1 MHASRFSTLGPTVA
15 LALCSVACDSGGGG
29 ETAAGFDD
37 QAVVVDYVDHV
48 IIPTYTQL
56 ATRAEAL
63 SAAVDALAAGPDPA
77 TVAAA
82 REAWLATREPWEQSE
97 AFLFGPV
104 DSNGYDPAL
113 DTWPLNEADLN
124 AVLEGTDTLTVAFVE
139 SLPESQKGF
148 HTVEYL
154 IFGVDN
160 RKTADAFTERELQY
174 LTAATGEMARIAG
187 LLAKSWTT
195 SVDGRPPYAEV
206 FRTAGEPGNT
216 AYPSLGAAGQ
226 EIVQGM
232 IGILDEVANG
242 KIAEPYDNH
251 DPRLVES
258 QFSFN
263 SQVDFQDNIRGVR
276 RAWLG
281 LGPEDSSPAGASLSA
296 FVARRDSTLS
306 ARVLAE
312 LDAGIAAIAAIPAP
326 FRDAIT
332 DDAASGRIEAAQAAL
347 RKAQTTIESAVV
359 PLILE

>member
-1 MHASRFSTLGPTVA
+1 MQTHRLFAVGARVA
-15 LALCSVACDSGGGG
+15 LSLCILACDRGGSGA
-29 ETAAGFDD
+29 TATGFHDR
-37 QAVVVDYVDHV
+37 AVVVDYVDHV
-48 IIPTYTQL
+48 IVPTYTLL
-56 ATRAEAL
+56 ATRAAAL
-63 SAAVDALAAGPDPA
+63 SGAVNALAAGPDA
-77 TVAAA
+77 DTLAAA
-82 REAWLATREPWEQSE
+82 RQAWIDTRSPWEQSE

-104 DSNGYDPAL
+104 FSHGYDPAL

-124 AVLEGTDTLTVAFVE
+124 AVLEGTDTLTVDFVE

-160 RKTADAFTERELQY
+160 HKTADAFTDRELQY
-174 LTAATGEMARIAG
+174 LSAATAEMARIAG
-187 LLAKSWTT
+187 LLAESWTT
-195 SVDGRPPYAEV
+195 RVDGRPPYAEV

-242 KIAEPYDNH
+242 KIAEPYDHH

-263 SQVDFQDNIRGVR
+263 SQLDFQDNIRGVR

-281 LGPEDSSPAGASLSA
+281 LGPEDGSPAGASLSA
-296 FVARRDSTLS
+296 FVARRDPALA

-332 DDAASGRIEAAQAAL
+332 DDAADARIEAAQAAL
-347 RKAQTTIESAVV
+347 RKAQTTIESEVV

>member
-1 MHASRFSTLGPTVA
+1 MQTHRLSPGRALFALSLGTL
-15 LALCSVACDSGGGG
+15 ACDTGGGG
-29 ETAAGFDD
+29 ETSTGFDD

-48 IIPTYTQL
+48 IVPTYTLL
-56 ATRAEAL
+56 ATRAEGL
-63 SAAVDALAAGPDPA
+63 SAAVEALAAGPDA
-77 TVAAA
+77 DTLAAA
-82 REAWLATREPWEQSE
+82 RQAWIDTRSPWEQSE

-124 AVLEGTDTLTVAFVE
+124 AVLAGTDALTVDFVE

-160 RKTADAFTERELQY
+160 AKTPDAFTARELQY
-174 LTAATGEMARIAG
+174 LDAATAEMARIAG

-195 SVDGRPPYAEV
+195 SLDGRRPYAEV

-263 SQVDFQDNIRGVR
+263 SQVDFQDNVRGVR

-281 LGPEDSSPAGASLSA
+281 LGPEESSPAGASLSA
-296 FVARRDSTLS
+296 FVARRDPALA
-306 ARVLAE
+306 ARVTAE
-312 LDAGIAAIAAIPAP
+312 LDAGVAAIAAIPVP

-347 RKAQTTIESAVV
+347 RKAQTTIESEVV
-359 PLILE
+359 PLVLE